1 MGKLVSKYVG
11 VTFLLFALISGLLL
25 GFASTPSEAAATPAN
40 QIVWRMDFYLP
51 QQDLE
56 TVLLQQAC
64 NDILEYTQ
72 GRLKIDLYPSFS
84 LKLNPGT
91 QLSNIRDG
99 LCEAACMTVQALE
112 GQEASFAVTEAA
124 GVWASKEDQAKAVD
138 ALVPFKKKVY
148 AEVWKSQYV
157 ATKMMTVQTNGIF
170 SANKPIKTLD
180 DLKGFKMRVPSRRQQ
195 EPFKALGAAPQTMPP
210 GEVYMALKT
219 GVLDGASSGSRIL
232 VYQKWSEVVKYGLEG
247 WVAEANAQDIV
258 VNQKAWDA
266 IPGDIKEIVTMVF
279 QALGQKQR
287 AMAIMPGMSNHW
299 RRQCEA
305 LGVQYFQLSAQDHAK
320 LEEVFS
326 NQWFSDLEK
335 GNPRTKE
342 AWEVVKQFTKQ
353 KK

>member
-1 MGKLVSKYVG
+1 MGKRIGRDFGVLVVIG
-11 VTFLLFALISGLLL
+11 LWVVVLMTCILFPPS
-25 GFASTPSEAAATPAN
+25 ASAAPAPAK

-51 QQDLE
+51 KQDLE
-56 TVLLQQAC
+56 TILLQQAC
-64 NDILEYTQ
+64 DDILEFTG
-72 GRLKIDLYPSFS
+72 GRLKIEVYPSFS

-112 GQEASFAVTEAA
+112 GQEASLAVTEAA
-124 GVWASKEDQAKAVD
+124 GVWASKEDQAKAAE
-138 ALVPFKKKVY
+138 ALIPFKRKLY
-148 AEVWKSQYV
+148 SEVWKSQYV

-170 SANKPIKTLD
+170 SVKTPIKTLE

-195 EPFKALGAAPQTMPP
+195 EPFKAIGAAPQTMPP

-232 VYQKWSEVVKYGLEG
+232 IYQKWAEVVKYGLEG

-258 VNQKAWDA
+258 VNQKAWDG
-266 IPGDIKEIVTMVF
+266 IPNDVKEIVTMVF

-287 AMAIMPGMSNHW
+287 AMAIMAGMSNHW

-305 LGVQYFQLSAQDHAK
+305 QGVQYFELSPQDRAK
-320 LEEVFS
+320 LEEVFAK
-326 NQWFSDLEK
+326 QWFSDLEK
-335 GNPRTKE
+335 ANPRTKE
-342 AWEVVKQFTKQ
+342 AWEIVKPFTK
-353 KK
+353 K

>member
-99 LCEAACMTVQALE
+99 LCETACMTVQALE

-124 GVWASKEDQAKAVD
+124 GVWAS
-138 ALVPFKKKVY
+138 
-148 AEVWKSQYV
+148 
-157 ATKMMTVQTNGIF
+157 
-170 SANKPIKTLD
+170 
-180 DLKGFKMRVPSRRQQ
+180 
-195 EPFKALGAAPQTMPP
+195 
-210 GEVYMALKT
+210 
-219 GVLDGASSGSRIL
+219 
-232 VYQKWSEVVKYGLEG
+232 
-247 WVAEANAQDIV
+247 
-258 VNQKAWDA
+258 
-266 IPGDIKEIVTMVF
+266 
-279 QALGQKQR
+279 
-287 AMAIMPGMSNHW
+287 
-299 RRQCEA
+299 
-305 LGVQYFQLSAQDHAK
+305 
-320 LEEVFS
+320 
-326 NQWFSDLEK
+326 
-335 GNPRTKE
+335 
-342 AWEVVKQFTKQ
+342 
-353 KK
+353 

>member
-1 MGKLVSKYVG
+1 MGKRAVKVVG
-11 VTFLLFALISGLLL
+11 FLFVIGLFLAGLLP
-25 GFASTPSEAAATPAN
+25 GNTGTPSASAAPAPAN

-51 QQDLE
+51 AQDLE
-56 TVLLQQAC
+56 TVMLQQAC
-64 NDILEYTQ
+64 NDILEYTG
-72 GRLKIDLYPSFS
+72 GRLKIDVYPSFS

-124 GVWASKEDQAKAVD
+124 GVWGSKEDQARAAD
-138 ALVPFKKKVY
+138 ALIPFKKKVY
-148 AEVWKSQYV
+148 SEVWKSQYI

-170 SANKPIKTLD
+170 SVKNPIKTLD

-232 VYQKWSEVVKYGLEG
+232 IYQKWAEVVKYGLEG

-266 IPGDIKEIVTMVF
+266 IPNDVKEIVTMVF
-279 QALGQKQR
+279 QSLGQKQKT
-287 AMAIMPGMSNHW
+287 MAILPGMSNHW

-305 LGVQYFQLSAQDHAK
+305 QGVQYFELSPQDRAK
-320 LEEVFS
+320 LEGVFAK
-326 NQWFSDLEK
+326 QWYSDLEK
-335 GNPRTKE
+335 ANPRTKE
-342 AWEVVKQFTKQ
+342 AWEIVKQFVTK
-353 KK
+353 K